1 MKKKLKNRFNSI
13 VISLVLLT
21 GTIILMIPVIEEIG
35 NTLRLSESLKQVQAE
50 LVVLEQENSTLN
62 EQKTK
67 LLDPEYVKSY
77 ARANYMLTKD
87 GEQIYYLP
95 KDDSNDTD

>member
-35 NTLRLSESLKQVQAE
+35 NTLRLSESLKQVQSE
-50 LVVLEQENSTLN
+50 LVILEQENSTLN

-77 ARANYMLTKD
+77 ARANYMLTKE

>member
-35 NTLRLSESLKQVQAE
+35 NTLRLSETLKQVQAE
-50 LVVLEQENSTLN
+50 LVVLEQENNTLN

-77 ARANYMLTKD
+77 ARANYMLTKE

>member
-77 ARANYMLTKD
+77 ARANYMLTKE